1 MLQALGYWGKGCP
14 EAKSVQGVHEDYS
27 LIASIVGAVSDHE
40 RRLVV
45 PAKQNFE
52 GLIKAGWDVI
62 DGDFDEIAFLEWRRT
77 AVEYLTE
84 TLGSDHY
91 YTKRFSNKVLQAEAV
106 GVLSGTGLLSAAR
119 EQRINCD
126 SQLHSTLG
134 M

>member
-1 MLQALGYWGKGCP
+1 MQALGYWRKGIP
-14 EAKSVQGVHEDYS
+14 EAKSVQGLHEEYL
-27 LIASIVGAVSDHE
+27 LIASIVGVVSDHE
-40 RRLVV
+40 RTLVV

-62 DGDFDEIAFLEWRRT
+62 DRDFDEIAFLEWRKT

-84 TLGSDHY
+84 TLGPDHY
-91 YTKRFSNKVLQAEAV
+91 YTKHFSNEVLQAEAV

-126 SQLHSTLG
+126 SQLRSTLG